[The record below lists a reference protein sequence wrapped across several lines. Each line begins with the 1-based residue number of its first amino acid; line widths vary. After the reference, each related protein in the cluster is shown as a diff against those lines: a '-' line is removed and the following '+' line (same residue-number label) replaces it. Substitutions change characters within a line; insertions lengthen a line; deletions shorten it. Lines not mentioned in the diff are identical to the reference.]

1 MGQLKKN
8 PVYAVL
14 QIWWNCDDNMMIYIY
29 ERNGKLNSR
38 SSICVSVC
46 VYVTKVDWW
55 LWRVSTWAVYAEM
68 SWHHHHAAKYYLYSY
83 LVSKHLCNIKSSA
96 VRARDVSIP
105 QSVDLFQVL
114 SGQTNQHH
122 TSTSVIIELRLLFV
136 CLRRGQGKKC
146 PKVDPKMR

>member
-1 MGQLKKN
+1 M
-8 PVYAVL
+8 
-14 QIWWNCDDNMMIYIY
+14 
-29 ERNGKLNSR
+29 
-38 SSICVSVC
+38 CVSMC
-46 VYVTKVDWW
+46 VHVTKVIHCR
-55 LWRVSTWAVYAEM
+55 LICIHIRSLTRFA
-68 SWHHHHAAKYYLYSY
+68 
-83 LVSKHLCNIKSSA
+83 HLCNIISSA

-136 CLRRGQGKKC
+136 CLGRGQGKKC